1 MTDPRPPAP
10 ASDALDA
17 PLGLTPAPARRGPGR
32 RALFAGLATLA
43 AGGGVLALA
52 LVEPKAPGGRPQA
65 VAKIE
70 TAPAPAPAAQTAQ
83 TAAANA
89 GAVRPETGGAT
100 QIARSGAAG
109 VEEASGVKVH
119 RPGNAGPPGALIIH
133 VPEAAPALLRLQ
145 PAPDKRLVEKG
156 PHGPLPRIGADGAR
170 PSEVYARPVLT
181 GARLKPGAPR
191 IALYVGGL
199 GLAAGPTQAAMRL
212 PEAVSLAFAPYGPHL
227 ARDVAAARE
236 EGHEVLLQAPMEP
249 LDYPAN
255 DPGPNTL
262 LAADPPGRTLDR
274 LHWHMSRFQGYVGV
288 VAFLG
293 GRFLGEEA
301 ALSPVLGDIAKR
313 GLFYVEE
320 QGGARSQAGRLAA
333 GLKLPMLRADVVL
346 DRNDRPEAIDAGL
359 AELEKIA
366 REKGFALGAA
376 SALPNTLARL
386 QRWTAGLEARGVALT
401 PVSAAAQGAPVAS
414 AGR

>member
-1 MTDPRPPAP
+1 MTDPHAPVPAP
-10 ASDALDA
+10 DALDA
-17 PLGLTPAPARRGPGR
+17 PLGLTPAAPARRGPGR
-32 RALFAGLATLA
+32 GALFAGLAALA
-43 AGGGVLALA
+43 AGGLGLALT

-70 TAPAPAPAAQTAQ
+70 TAPAPTPAAQVAAA
-83 TAAANA
+83 TAAAAPPA
-89 GAVRPETGGAT
+89 GGST

-109 VEEASGVKVH
+109 VEEASGVRVH
-119 RPGNAGPPGALIIH
+119 RPGGAGPPGALIIH
-133 VPEAAPALLRLQ
+133 VPDAAPALLRLQ
-145 PAPDKRLVEKG
+145 AAPDRRLVEKG

-170 PSEVYARPVLT
+170 PAEVYARPVLT
-181 GARLKPGAPR
+181 GGALKPGAPR

-199 GLAAGPTQAAMRL
+199 GLAAGPTQAALRL
-212 PEAVSLAFAPYGPHL
+212 PEAVSLAFAPYGANL
-227 ARDVAAARE
+227 AKDVATARE
-236 EGHEVLLQAPMEP
+236 QGHEALLQAPMEP

-262 LAADPPGRTLDR
+262 IAADPAAKNLDR

-293 GRFLGEEA
+293 GRFLSDEA
-301 ALSPVLGDIAKR
+301 ALAPVLGDIARR
-313 GLFYVEE
+313 GLFYVED
-320 QGGARSQAGRLAA
+320 QGAARSQAARLAA
-333 GLKLPMLRADVVL
+333 GLKLPLLRADVTL
-346 DRNDRPEAIDAGL
+346 DRGDRPEAIDAGL

-366 REKGFALGAA
+366 RQKGLAVGAA

-386 QRWTAGLEARGVALT
+386 QRWTAGLEARGVALV
-401 PVSAAAQGAPVAS
+401 PLSAAAQAAPVAS